1 MQELRPH
8 AARLGAAALLAS
20 AVATHAADP
29 RLEEIIVTAPTS
41 KIIPSSFSA
50 TVRDGTFLE
59 LNEAGKAL
67 MDAAF
72 ALGDKQVA
80 VEPNVGQ

>member
-29 RLEEIIVTAPTS
+29 RLEEIIVTAPMH
-41 KIIPSSFSA
+41 K
-50 TVRDGTFLE
+50 
-59 LNEAGKAL
+59 GKP
-67 MDAAF
+67 F
-72 ALGDKQVA
+72 ANIMLVCHLPK
-80 VEPNVGQ
+80 